1 MKKITRQRQQQ
12 KTMQKIYQSSRF
24 YDKNA
29 LRKLKKPR
37 FRLDAQAYV
46 GVYKQYLVQI

>member
-29 LRKLKKPR
+29 LRKLKIPDFSWTHR
-37 FRLDAQAYV
+37 RMSLYTDAHS
-46 GVYKQYLVQI
+46 

>member
-1 MKKITRQRQQQ
+1 MKKITRQGQQQ
-12 KTMQKIYQSSRF
+12 KTMQKTYQSSRF

-37 FRLDAQAYV
+37 FQLYAQAYV
-46 GVYKQYLVQI
+46 GVYRRSLLI